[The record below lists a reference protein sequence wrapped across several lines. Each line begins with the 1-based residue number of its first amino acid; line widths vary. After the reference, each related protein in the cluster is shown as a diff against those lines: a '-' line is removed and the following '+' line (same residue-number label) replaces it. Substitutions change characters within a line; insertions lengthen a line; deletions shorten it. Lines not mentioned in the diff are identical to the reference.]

1 MVPYVT
7 GRMEFIK
14 YIRSAAL
21 KRNEEVKCIPRY
33 KALRIKTSC
42 GATEKNNP
50 SIESSE
56 RIPFGK
62 KKICDKQLLP
72 LISIFNPWSVQQFLV
87 KS

>member
-1 MVPYVT
+1 
-7 GRMEFIK
+7 MEFIK
-14 YIRSAAL
+14 YIRPAAL
-21 KRNEEVKCIPRY
+21 KRIEEVKCIPRY

-50 SIESSE
+50 STESSE

-62 KKICDKQLLP
+62 KKICDKRLLP

>member
-1 MVPYVT
+1 
-7 GRMEFIK
+7 MEFIK
-14 YIRSAAL
+14 YIRPAAL

-33 KALRIKTSC
+33 KALRIKTTSC

-62 KKICDKQLLP
+62 KKYVASSFFLLSP
-72 LISIFNPWSVQQFLV
+72 FLTPGV
-87 KS
+87 CSSSW

>member
-1 MVPYVT
+1 MQLYFFLYGRTVCIVIIYMVPYVT

-14 YIRSAAL
+14 HIRSAAL
-21 KRNEEVKCIPRY
+21 KRIEEVKCIPRY

-50 SIESSE
+50 SIEFSE

-62 KKICDKQLLP
+62 KK
-72 LISIFNPWSVQQFLV
+72 NM
-87 KS
+87 

>member
-1 MVPYVT
+1 
-7 GRMEFIK
+7 MEFIK
-14 YIRSAAL
+14 YIRPAAL
-21 KRNEEVKCIPRY
+21 KRIEEVKCIPRY

-62 KKICDKQLLP
+62 KKYVTSGFFLLSP
-72 LISIFNPWSVQQFLV
+72 FLTPGV
-87 KS
+87 CSSSW